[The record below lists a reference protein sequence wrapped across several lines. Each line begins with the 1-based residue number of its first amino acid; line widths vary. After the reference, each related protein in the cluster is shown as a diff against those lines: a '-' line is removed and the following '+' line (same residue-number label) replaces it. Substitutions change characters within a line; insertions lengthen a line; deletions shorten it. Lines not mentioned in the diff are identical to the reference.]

1 MDIKPIVKSQY
12 HATLDMLRQVIAA
25 CPDPVWLSTAPR
37 NRFWRVAFHALFYT
51 HLYLQPAEDDF
62 AKWPK
67 HRDQSQFLG
76 VVPWP
81 PHDQPQ
87 VGPPY
92 TQQELLEYVD
102 FVRAEVDAKV
112 DVLDLEGSS
121 GFWWLP
127 FDKTELQ
134 FYNIRHLQHHTGEL
148 SDRLGNEGIALDWV
162 GAAAR

>member
-1 MDIKPIVKSQY
+1 MDIKPIIKSQY
-12 HATLDMLRQVIAA
+12 HAALDMLRQVIAA
-25 CPDPVWLSTAPR
+25 CPDPVWLSDTPP

-81 PHDQPQ
+81 PHNQPE

-102 FVRAEVDAKV
+102 FVHAEVDARV
-112 DVLDLEGSS
+112 DLLDLEGPS
-121 GFWWLP
+121 GFSWLP

-134 FYNIRHLQHHTGEL
+134 LYNIRHLQHHTGEL
-148 SDRLGNEGIALDWV
+148 SDRLGSEGIALDWV
-162 GAAAR
+162 GASAR